1 MDEGQHKS
9 NEARLSE
16 SGQTAGYCA
25 LIIGSGWLFAV
36 SAVCLTILIGMYN
49 PATDDNT
56 DPKIVWT
63 WLLIQALI
71 SGGLIGWSLNRLLR
85 RRP

>member
-1 MDEGQHKS
+1 MDEGQH
-9 NEARLSE
+9 NPHEAPLSE

-25 LIIGSGWLFAV
+25 LAIGSAWLFAV

-71 SGGLIGWSLNRLLR
+71 SAGLIGWSLNRLRR